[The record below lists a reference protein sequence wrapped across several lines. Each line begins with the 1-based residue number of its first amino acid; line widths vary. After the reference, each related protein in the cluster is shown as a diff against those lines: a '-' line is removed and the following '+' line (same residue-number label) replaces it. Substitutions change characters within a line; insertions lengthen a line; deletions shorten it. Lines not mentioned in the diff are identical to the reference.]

1 MISCLD
7 AYEGKQMNISWHD
20 KNPIEYK
27 PQTIQIEGYQLT
39 SIETSSD
46 VVHYVTGGK
55 KILQIIIISV
65 NTNVRLLFYSTPS
78 MRHHFSRLN
87 KLKACILFVF
97 YQLYRILS
105 LP

>member
-55 KILQIIIISV
+55 TILQIIIKS
-65 NTNVRLLFYSTPS
+65 VRLLFYSTPS
-78 MRHHFSRLN
+78 MRHLFSRLN

-105 LP
+105 LHER